1 MLELLYLSGEDVA
14 ALELRPGDVLTAAEQ
29 ALEAQGRGQVALD
42 PRVQHVPDPSFPGH
56 FNLLRATVWPV
67 GLTGV
72 KVVGDFV
79 RNYER
84 GLPSELA
91 LVTLHDP
98 RTGAP
103 VAIVDGTSLTEQ
115 RTGAVTALGARH
127 LARPGSRVLGH
138 VGARGTAFWNV
149 SLLDALLDP
158 DEIRVTSRRAE
169 SRRAFGDALERAL
182 GKPVRVVD
190 TVREAVE
197 GADVVVEATRL
208 PAPEPILR
216 TAWLEACTLLVPY
229 GTMSALELD
238 VLDRADKV
246 VVDDWAQC
254 ARDDGFGALR
264 PHVRAGLL
272 TEETLHA
279 ELAQIVVGAR
289 PGRER
294 DDERIVFWH
303 RGLATTDVTLAAL
316 LYRRALERGV
326 GTRLRYR

>member
-1 MLELLYLSGEDVA
+1 VLELLYLSGEDVA